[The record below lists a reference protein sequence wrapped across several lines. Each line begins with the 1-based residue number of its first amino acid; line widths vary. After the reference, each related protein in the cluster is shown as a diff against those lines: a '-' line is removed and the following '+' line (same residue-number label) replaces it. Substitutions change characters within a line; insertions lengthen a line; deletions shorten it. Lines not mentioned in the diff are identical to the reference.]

1 MAESMSAAPVAA
13 PVPSSAEI
21 TRAEK
26 FVRERFVHE
35 GEDAAVALA
44 PGSARRRALDL
55 ALAELDADPRAKGP
69 STAWRREFSLLLG
82 LGAPP
87 ATGGLLRRGTARNG
101 TSS

>member
-69 STAWRREFSLLLG
+69 STAWRASLHCNFPIICIPI
-82 LGAPP
+82 PP
-87 ATGGLLRRGTARNG
+87 ALYA
-101 TSS
+101 